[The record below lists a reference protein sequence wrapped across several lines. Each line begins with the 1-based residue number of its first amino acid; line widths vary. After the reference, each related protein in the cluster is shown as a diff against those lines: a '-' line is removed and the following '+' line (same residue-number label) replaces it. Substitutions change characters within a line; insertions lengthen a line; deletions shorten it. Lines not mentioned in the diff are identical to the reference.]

1 MATILSEKRL
11 PMIGS
16 FFIYV
21 IMKKKERKT
30 MANEQNLIPQ
40 AHTLSVEEASR
51 GGKASGE
58 SRRKMKNLKMCL
70 EYLAQ
75 KPVTNERI
83 KKAMSEFGIPEDEM
97 TIEMAGAL
105 KIAAGFMSGDHRAVQ
120 EYMKGTGQ
128 EIIKNVNENHNIE
141 YKPLVDLTKR
151 KKNGQE

>member
-1 MATILSEKRL
+1 
-11 PMIGS
+11 
-16 FFIYV
+16 
-21 IMKKKERKT
+21 MKKKERKT

>member
-1 MATILSEKRL
+1 
-11 PMIGS
+11 
-16 FFIYV
+16 
-21 IMKKKERKT
+21 
-30 MANEQNLIPQ
+30 MANEQNLVPQ
-40 AHTLSVEEASR
+40 AHVLTVEEQSM

-70 EYLAQ
+70 EYLAGKQ
-75 KPVTNERI
+75 VTNEKI
-83 KKAMSEFGIPEDEM
+83 KKAMLEYGIPEDEM
-97 TIEMAGAL
+97 TMEMAGAL
-105 KIAAGFMSGDHRAVQ
+105 RIATGFVNGDHKAVQ

>member
-1 MATILSEKRL
+1 MATILSAKRL
-11 PMIGS
+11 PTIGS

>member
-1 MATILSEKRL
+1 
-11 PMIGS
+11 
-16 FFIYV
+16 
-21 IMKKKERKT
+21 
-30 MANEQNLIPQ
+30 MANEQNLVPQ
-40 AHTLSVEEASR
+40 AHVLSVEEASK

-70 EYLAQ
+70 EYLAGKQ
-75 KPVTNERI
+75 VTNEKI
-83 KKAMSEFGIPEDEM
+83 KRAMSEFGIPEDEM

-105 KIAAGFMSGDHRAVQ
+105 KIAAGFMNGDHRAVQ

-151 KKNGQE
+151 KKNGQEN